1 MKKILLILTC
11 IMVCLLFHTI
21 LIAQPCQPALPQSY
35 VNTTYSLPTGNKIIV
50 NAGGNLQTALN
61 NAQPGDVVELQAGA
75 TFTGNFTLRK
85 KTGTGWIYIRTSK
98 ESSLPAPGTRI
109 SPADAPNMAKIL
121 SAGMVSAFLTE
132 SGASHYRLIGLEI
145 GMPTSATDQFTLV
158 SFGSGSET
166 KLADLPNNLIIDRCY
181 IHGNNTGNLK
191 VGLALNCAHAA
202 IIDSRIDNI
211 HAESGVSTFESKTI
225 SCFNGAG
232 PFKIVNNY
240 LEASHINIL
249 FGGALSAIPN
259 LVPSDVEIRCNLMT
273 KRVSWN
279 PADPSFAGKIW
290 GVKNVFEIKSGQR
303 MLLEGNI
310 LEHSWPSDPNVAG
323 GPQFGCAILL
333 STRDENRTMPWCVVQ
348 DITIRNNII
357 RHTNCGVSL
366 YGSEGKGEHRIKFYN
381 NLFEDIGGSWGP
393 NDKTG
398 RLFQITAINDLC
410 IDHNTLLH
418 SANNI
423 LFAYGT
429 ASTIILTNNI
439 TQWFDGFQGT
449 SFTGWEKNVF
459 IGGKPAGFS
468 SSNYFPTSISN
479 VNFVNYAGGD
489 YRLATNSPYKNAG
502 TDGKDIGCDI
512 TALNTIITA
521 CSKVTTATLYLETN
535 ERILKI
541 CPNPNKGTFTL
552 YMPGLATKTISVF
565 DVMGR
570 PVNVIVTKY
579 QQTANL
585 DMNPVIKGL
594 YLLRISGE
602 DNQLLVRKFLVD

>member
-1 MKKILLILTC
+1 MKKIVLLSTLSVLKFMWSDI
-11 IMVCLLFHTI
+11 ISS
-21 LIAQPCQPALPQSY
+21 QSCQPTLPLIY
-35 VNTTYSLPTGNKIIV
+35 VNTNYSLPQGNTITV

-61 NAQPGDVVELQAGA
+61 QANRGDVIVLQAGA
-75 TFTGNFTLRK
+75 TFTGNYTLK
-85 KTGTGWIYIRTSK
+85 KKPGTGWIYIRSSK

-109 SPADAPNMAKIL
+109 IPSDTSNMPRIL

-132 SGASHYRLIGLEI
+132 SGASHYRLVGLEI
-145 GMPTSATDQFTLV
+145 GMPSNSKDQFTLV

-166 KLADLPNNLIIDRCY
+166 KLSDLPNNLIIDRCY
-181 IHGNNTGNLK
+181 IHGNNSGNLK
-191 VGLALNCAHAA
+191 VGLALNCATAA

-225 SCFNGAG
+225 TCFNGAG

-249 FGGALSAIPN
+249 FGGAISSIPD
-259 LVPSDVEIRCNLMT
+259 LVPSDVEIRCNYMT

-279 PADPSFAGKIW
+279 PTHPSFAGKIW

-303 MLLEGNI
+303 MILEGNI
-310 LEHSWPSDPNVAG
+310 FENSWPSDPNVAG

-333 STRDENRTMPWCVVQ
+333 STRDENGAMPWCVVQ
-348 DITIRNNII
+348 DITFSNNII

-418 SANNI
+418 TANNI

-429 ASTIILTNNI
+429 VSSILMRNNI

-449 SFTGWEKNVF
+449 SFTGWDRNVF
-459 IGGKPAGFS
+459 ISGKSAGFS
-468 SSNYFPTSISN
+468 NTNYFPANITA
-479 VNFVNYAGGD
+479 VNFVNYPMGD
-489 YRLATNSPYKNAG
+489 YRLASNSPYKNAG

-512 TALNTIITA
+512 TALNTTINA
-521 CSKVTTATLYLETN
+521 CNSIVTNIQQKENVRPLFIFY
-535 ERILKI
+535 
-541 CPNPNKGTFTL
+541 PNPSNGLFRINIGVENK
-552 YMPGLATKTISVF
+552 IINVF
-565 DVMGR
+565 DIVGKE
-570 PVNVIVTKY
+570 VNVTLSKWENFAII
-579 QQTANL
+579 
-585 DMNPVIKGL
+585 DMQNVMRGL
-594 YLLRISGE
+594 YFIKITGGDKEYYIQKILIE
-602 DNQLLVRKFLVD
+602 